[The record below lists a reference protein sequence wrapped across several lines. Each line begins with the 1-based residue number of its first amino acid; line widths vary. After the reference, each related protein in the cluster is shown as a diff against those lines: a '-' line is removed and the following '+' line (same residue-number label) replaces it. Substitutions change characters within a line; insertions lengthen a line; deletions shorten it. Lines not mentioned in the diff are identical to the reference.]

1 MTDPRAVITSRLEEH
16 RSVAAGLDRRD
27 AQVASARLVLFIAAA
42 AIAAAAFGFGRI
54 SAMWLLAPAGAFL
67 ALAVHHDRVLRKREL
82 ARRAIAFHEAALARI
97 DDEWAGRFT
106 AHSRQEVDEHPYAA
120 DLDLF
125 GEGSLFELLCTAR
138 TRPGEDTLAAWL
150 LAPATA
156 EEVRS
161 RQDAIAELA
170 GRLDLREEM
179 AIRGEDVRAEV
190 DPVSIAA
197 WAEEAPRLGAPGL
210 RAAAA
215 VAALVVTGT
224 LVGWF
229 AGVLHPAAFVAAAF
243 AMWGLGRTL
252 KGGVEYALAGVER
265 PGRELA
271 VLAQLIALVE
281 GERFVDER
289 LVAIQRALLAGTLPG
304 SRAVASLARRIAF
317 AEWAKNQL
325 FAPLAFLLGW
335 RIQWAIAVE
344 RWRAAH
350 GGDLR
355 RWIAAMGELE
365 ALAAL
370 GTYRFEHPEDPFP
383 ELVEGGPLLEVE
395 GMGHPLIATSRCV
408 RNDLRLAPGQ
418 RLLVVS
424 GSNMSGKSTY
434 LRSAGANVVLALAG
448 APVRA
453 RRMRLSRLQL
463 GGTLRIQD
471 SLQEGRSRF
480 YAEIERLKQLSD
492 LASGPTPLLFLVDEV
507 LHGTNSHDRR
517 IGAEAVLRGL
527 LARGAI
533 GLATTHDLALTDS
546 ASHIPE
552 ASNAH
557 FEDQVVD
564 GQITFDYTLRPG
576 VVARSNALALMR
588 AVGLEV

>member
-1 MTDPRAVITSRLEEH
+1 
-16 RSVAAGLDRRD
+16 
-27 AQVASARLVLFIAAA
+27 
-42 AIAAAAFGFGRI
+42 
-54 SAMWLLAPAGAFL
+54 
-67 ALAVHHDRVLRKREL
+67 
-82 ARRAIAFHEAALARI
+82 
-97 DDEWAGRFT
+97 
-106 AHSRQEVDEHPYAA
+106 
-120 DLDLF
+120 
-125 GEGSLFELLCTAR
+125 
-138 TRPGEDTLAAWL
+138 
-150 LAPATA
+150 
-156 EEVRS
+156 
-161 RQDAIAELA
+161 
-170 GRLDLREEM
+170 
-179 AIRGEDVRAEV
+179 
-190 DPVSIAA
+190 
-197 WAEEAPRLGAPGL
+197 
-210 RAAAA
+210 
-215 VAALVVTGT
+215 
-224 LVGWF
+224 
-229 AGVLHPAAFVAAAF
+229 
-243 AMWGLGRTL
+243 
-252 KGGVEYALAGVER
+252 
-265 PGRELA
+265 
-271 VLAQLIALVE
+271 
-281 GERFVDER
+281 
-289 LVAIQRALLAGTLPG
+289 
-304 SRAVASLARRIAF
+304 
-317 AEWAKNQL
+317 
-325 FAPLAFLLGW
+325 
-335 RIQWAIAVE
+335 
-344 RWRAAH
+344 
-350 GGDLR
+350 
-355 RWIAAMGELE
+355 MGELE